1 VSKARNEEERTLRIA
16 RSDDAVD
23 DARRFA
29 EKAVSFCTPECREAV
44 ALAVCELGENLIKY
58 AAQND
63 GRDAGIIGVS
73 VEGPLVR
80 VRAVN
85 RVSSPSDAERVAE
98 IVTQIS
104 SAGDGVRELYR
115 ARLIELFR
123 NPTLPRAQLGL
134 LRMVFEGGFRLTC
147 TFHAPELQILAERA
161 CGHHA

>member
-1 VSKARNEEERTLRIA
+1 MNREGAGDERTLRIA
-16 RSDDAVD
+16 RRYDAVD

-29 EKAVSFCTPECREAV
+29 EKAVSSCTPECREAV
-44 ALAVCELGENLIKY
+44 RLAVCELGENLIKY
-58 AAQND
+58 AEQND
-63 GRDAGIIGVS
+63 ATEAGTIGVS
-73 VEGPLVR
+73 IDGPVVR

-104 SAGDGVRELYR
+104 RSGDGVRELYR
-115 ARLIELFR
+115 ARLIQLFQ

-134 LRMVFEGGFRLTC
+134 LRMVFEGGFRLSC